1 MDQSKNKILHVIGTV
16 KKKEWIDWTKN
27 YKITLARKN
36 IFFFTRRGSKIKEQ
50 LSDLE
55 QNQKYLFKLKE
66 SSKYLFLV
74 DYKYFLDNQLYE
86 LIKKV
91 QQQSE
96 ENLLRLQEIYRFTEE
111 AYWKIQSKITSGQ
124 ELNPLEM
131 QQKELLIKLADLFSI
146 EIF

>member
-1 MDQSKNKILHVIGTV
+1 
-16 KKKEWIDWTKN
+16 
-27 YKITLARKN
+27 
-36 IFFFTRRGSKIKEQ
+36 
-50 LSDLE
+50 
-55 QNQKYLFKLKE
+55 
-66 SSKYLFLV
+66 LV

>member
-1 MDQSKNKILHVIGTV
+1 MDQSKNKILCVVGTV

-36 IFFFTRRGSKIKEQ
+36 IFFFTRRGSQIKEQ

-66 SSKYLFLV
+66 SSKYLFLT
-74 DYKYFLDNQLYE
+74 DYKSFLDNQLYN

-111 AYWKIQSKITSGQ
+111 VYWKIQSKITSGQ